1 MQYAQGK
8 QSLLTIGNLIKNGCN
23 RCGITQQQLAVAVR
37 LTEST
42 LNSIVSGTA
51 KTTEHAGR
59 ILGYLLRTYR
69 AANNVSVET
78 LSAKVGFVPSAITE
92 LERGN
97 SLEVSRFRL
106 CFQAIDAVSLFI
118 TQADSPKDVQ
128 KASHEKQA
136 PSRKKQNRN
145 EKARMA
151 EMKRIQHEN
160 DEYGT
165 LMRRAMIFAKR
176 GNVDWKNSR
185 NMPYMFRACR
195 ERIKKS
201 MEEVSE
207 AIGYPVKAIE
217 DVEIGGSVNFEM
229 LEALLKYIGTLS
241 VYIANITKTS
251 REVTRIKSNIAK
263 KEKEEKAKVSW
274 GDTTPIRRYKGM
286 DSQITRKE
294 WGAAARPAVIGR

>member
-1 MQYAQGK
+1 M
-8 QSLLTIGNLIKNGCN
+8 
-23 RCGITQQQLAVAVR
+23 
-37 LTEST
+37 
-42 LNSIVSGTA
+42 
-51 KTTEHAGR
+51 
-59 ILGYLLRTYR
+59 RTYR

-118 TQADSPKDVQ
+118 PQADSSKDVQ

-136 PSRKKQNRN
+136 PSKKSRTGTRKP
-145 EKARMA
+145 
-151 EMKRIQHEN
+151 EMKRIQYEN

-185 NMPYMFRACR
+185 NMPYLFRACR

-263 KEKEEKAKVSW
+263 KEKEEKGKMSW
-274 GDTTPIRRYKGM
+274 DDTTPIRRYKGM